1 MREPDTIIP
10 LRELTTNS
18 SQHKNHQT
26 PPISPRHLTRSN
38 TNCNGVHTN
47 GSKNVLLPPT
57 SGSTRRSHL
66 RRVKLPSD
74 SPKNNSFGFS
84 FKGKEKK
91 LKDDSQIEVQVE
103 HMEKDAKKVEKK
115 TNTNG
120 DLAKVNNESNGAK
133 VTVVVDYEPQKNSS
147 QSHTLR
153 QSDNVK
159 IL

>member
-1 MREPDTIIP
+1 M
-10 LRELTTNS
+10 RELTTNS

-57 SGSTRRSHL
+57 GGSTRRSHL

-84 FKGKEKK
+84 FKGKEVLKSNESHPRTNNTYKHIFQKK
-91 LKDDSQIEVQVE
+91 LKDESQIEVQLE
-103 HMEKDAKKVEKK
+103 HMEKDAKKVEVCTHK
-115 TNTNG
+115 
-120 DLAKVNNESNGAK
+120 L
-133 VTVVVDYEPQKNSS
+133 
-147 QSHTLR
+147 
-153 QSDNVK
+153 
-159 IL
+159 IIM

>member
-1 MREPDTIIP
+1 MMLSITDTIIP

-18 SQHKNHQT
+18 SQAKNHQT

-57 SGSTRRSHL
+57 GGSTRRSHL

-84 FKGKEKK
+84 FKGKEVLTYIIFYISESHPKTNNTYKNTYFRRRLRMSHK
-91 LKDDSQIEVQVE
+91 LKFKLSIWRK
-103 HMEKDAKKVEKK
+103 M
-115 TNTNG
+115 
-120 DLAKVNNESNGAK
+120 
-133 VTVVVDYEPQKNSS
+133 QK
-147 QSHTLR
+147 R
-153 QSDNVK
+153 
-159 IL
+159 

>member
-1 MREPDTIIP
+1 MMFSITDTIIP

-57 SGSTRRSHL
+57 GGSTRRSHL

-84 FKGKEKK
+84 FKGKEVLTSSYITY
-91 LKDDSQIEVQVE
+91 LKS
-103 HMEKDAKKVEKK
+103 M
-115 TNTNG
+115 
-120 DLAKVNNESNGAK
+120 
-133 VTVVVDYEPQKNSS
+133 
-147 QSHTLR
+147 
-153 QSDNVK
+153 
-159 IL
+159 